1 MAVPFQI
8 FALHAG
14 IVLQTVD
21 DAGDAAGQGHLRVGD
36 TVAHGVAGPDTDGDL
51 GLVGKLHQFIDE
63 GHHEAVKVRTGDI
76 LQMAS
81 GHDPG
86 VKGVLHRGQIVVQRL
101 PAGHLHFLE
110 DVVVRAGDQNAGFL
124 DAKVMHQLEVFLCR
138 PNPAG
143 DLREF
148 EVQRHALFDGLPVFF
163 AVDEKFRLADDAVG
177 AAQLAQ
183 QLVDV
188 YDLDNGIRLHGL
200 LTIPQGGVR
209 DPDLL
214 RHGHGHPAVVER
226 HLGNGAVGIHIPL
239 QIRFRHILK
248 GVFVGFL
255 LQQVGLTGNL

>member
-1 MAVPFQI
+1 MLAGNV
-8 FALHAG
+8 G
-14 IVLQTVD
+14 IVLQAVD
-21 DAGDAAGQGHLRVGD
+21 NARHASRQRRFGKGNA
-36 TVAHGVAGPDTDGDL
+36 VAHGVAGAN
-51 GLVGKLHQFIDE
+51 LHRHPRVPAQPLQFVDE
-63 GHHEAVKVRTGDI
+63 GHHEAVEVRPGDV
-76 LQMAS
+76 LQMAAGNDS
-81 GHDPG
+81 GIEG
-86 VKGVLHRGQIVVQRL
+86 FLHRGKVIVHGLFSR
-101 PAGHLHFLE
+101 HLHFLE

-188 YDLDNGIRLHGL
+188 HDLVNGIRLHGL